1 MLCACVYVCV
11 FICIHVYVCVISGM
25 DVCVCMCVCVCVCV
39 CVYTDTCVGMCS
51 LALGGGGSVYSS
63 VGNQVVQSTVSK
75 HHFNQLTICVD
86 EEHSSFMIVV
96 LVYGLCS
103 WSLVLHV
110 GGFFSPPPPHAK
122 L

>member
-1 MLCACVYVCV
+1 M
-11 FICIHVYVCVISGM
+11 
-25 DVCVCMCVCVCVCV
+25 CVCV

-51 LALGGGGSVYSS
+51 LALGGGGGGGGSVYSS

-103 WSLVLHV
+103 WSMPN
-110 GGFFSPPPPHAK
+110 SK
-122 L
+122 